1 MKHTQSTRVFVAGE
15 DISRYVKR
23 VDLHRVPGEP
33 PTVTLVVDVDRLNV
47 NHGQA
52 VTQVLEIHVAEEL

>member
-33 PTVTLVVDVDRLNV
+33 PTATVTLFVDRLDV
-47 NHGQA
+47 NHGHA
-52 VTQVLEIHVAEEL
+52 VTQVLEIHIAEEK